1 MNDLFEFILPDG
13 SRHMLTLHHA
23 RSFGC
28 RHMIKRADEIA
39 DHFKSKNKRVH
50 KKDGF
55 VPGWQ
60 ENIRMY
66 ITCPYKYRQALK
78 DLGLVELGN
87 EFELKDSTTTEN
99 YFKNDEMI
107 KAAIDSGIYLS
118 GREIDALKSGEFFE
132 GVKPVDAD

>member
-1 MNDLFEFILPDG
+1 
-13 SRHMLTLHHA
+13 
-23 RSFGC
+23 
-28 RHMIKRADEIA
+28 MIKRADEIA